1 MRQSECD
8 FAPALAVIPFGQGH
22 FSFCVCRPEVSEDHF
37 CHGAPTFAGIS
48 PCCRASCSSDLADPT
63 ATAGLALEA
72 ELWAA
77 GYRAIAG
84 VDEVGRGP
92 WAGPVVAAA
101 VILPSDPDALA
112 PLLGQVDD
120 SKRLTPCQRER
131 LFDIIKRY
139 ALATGVGRV
148 EAGVIDRVG
157 IAAATR
163 QAMSQALA
171 DLAVHPD
178 FVLIDFLTL
187 PDLSVPQRGVPHGDA
202 LSLSIAAASIIAKV
216 TRDRWMA
223 DQEAIFPGYGFARH
237 KGYGTAEHH
246 AALVRLGP
254 CALHRL
260 SFAPVAALQVGVEPA
275 GQTTG

>member
-1 MRQSECD
+1 MCASPH
-8 FAPALAVIPFGQGH
+8 AG
-22 FSFCVCRPEVSEDHF
+22 VSPS
-37 CHGAPTFAGIS
+37 ASSTTQ
-48 PCCRASCSSDLADPT
+48 RARVPRSVQR

-72 ELWAA
+72 ELWSA

-101 VILPSDPDALA
+101 VILPPDPDALA

-120 SKRLTPCQRER
+120 SKRLAPSQRE
-131 LFDIIKRY
+131 LLLGPIQQL

-148 EAGVIDRVG
+148 EASAIDRVG

-163 QAMSQALA
+163 EAMRRALVALA
-171 DLAVHPD
+171 VQPD
-178 FVLIDFLTL
+178 FVLLDYLTL
-187 PDLSVPQRGVPHGDA
+187 PDLPLPQRGVPHGDA
-202 LSLSIAAASIIAKV
+202 ISLSIAAASIVAKV

-223 DQEAIFPGYGFARH
+223 EQETIFPGYGFTRH

-260 SFAPVAALQVGVEPA
+260 SFTPVAAMQARSETEA
-275 GQTTG
+275 GFQAGSHAD

>member
-1 MRQSECD
+1 MCASPHVD
-8 FAPALAVIPFGQGH
+8 
-22 FSFCVCRPEVSEDHF
+22 VSESAIGSAGHITR
-37 CHGAPTFAGIS
+37 APKSTIRS
-48 PCCRASCSSDLADPT
+48 
-63 ATAGLALEA
+63 TAGLALES

-101 VILPSDPDALA
+101 VILPSDPDTLA

-131 LFDIIKRY
+131 LFSAIQQL
-139 ALATGVGRV
+139 ALAVGLGRV
-148 EAGVIDRVG
+148 EAGEIDCIG

-163 QAMSQALA
+163 QAMTQALA
-171 DLAVHPD
+171 ALAPD
-178 FVLIDFLTL
+178 FVLLDFLTL
-187 PDLSVPQRGVPHGDA
+187 PEFPLPQHGVPHGDA

-216 TRDRWMA
+216 TRDRWMVE
-223 DQEAIFPGYGFARH
+223 QEAIYPGYGFARH
-237 KGYGTAEHH
+237 KGYGTAEHR

-254 CALHRL
+254 CALHRT
-260 SFAPVAALQVGVEPA
+260 SFAPVAALQTSANRVD
-275 GQTTG
+275 QTDEKCRG

>member
-1 MRQSECD
+1 MCASPYAD
-8 FAPALAVIPFGQGH
+8 VAPP
-22 FSFCVCRPEVSEDHF
+22 VSSTSRNAAR
-37 CHGAPTFAGIS
+37 GT
-48 PCCRASCSSDLADPT
+48 SSVRR

-101 VILPSDPDALA
+101 VILPADPAALA

-120 SKRLTPCQRER
+120 SKRLTSCQRER
-131 LFDIIKRY
+131 LFDPLQQF

-148 EAGVIDRVG
+148 EASAIDRLG

-163 QAMSQALA
+163 QAMRQALA
-171 DLAVHPD
+171 ALAVQPD
-178 FVLIDFLTL
+178 FVLLDYLTL
-187 PDLSVPQRGVPHGDA
+187 PDVPLPQRGVPHGDA
-202 LSLSIAAASIIAKV
+202 LSLSIAAASIVAKV
-216 TRDRWMA
+216 TRDRWLA
-223 DQEAIFPGYGFARH
+223 EQEAIYPGYGFARH

-246 AALVRLGP
+246 AALLRLGP

-260 SFAPVAALQVGVEPA
+260 SFAPVAALRERSDQEA
-275 GQTTG
+275 GFQAGSNAN